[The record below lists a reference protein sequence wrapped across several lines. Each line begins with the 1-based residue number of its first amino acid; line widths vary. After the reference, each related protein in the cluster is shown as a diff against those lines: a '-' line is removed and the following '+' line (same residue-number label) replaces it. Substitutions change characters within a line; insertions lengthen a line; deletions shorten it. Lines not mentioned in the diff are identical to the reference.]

1 MEELAEIKFISCCKE
16 ELAEMKIISYCK
28 YVYNDGRQWC
38 ERCDRFPDKPQRRF
52 TKGIKKITEHNRST
66 YYKDSYDVI
75 HDVRVVIDKEFLC
88 YTCSS
93 LKPLNA
99 FSGSQLRKKEA
110 KCLECQK
117 TCPFVLKLSADKAKK
132 KTAFDIKRE
141 GNKTVSEK
149 LNEPEVE
156 PEKGDPEKVKPDKDH
171 YTLLPIEMLVA
182 FVWFVMSSPPSAEGP
197 HLLAYQADPTAD
209 PIWVPICGRYSDHQ
223 QTIEK
228 ATRLIRVPAGM
239 CLTQIR
245 LNKPVKK
252 VDMSLQ
258 FLLLIIGSIAKLPL
272 KVFTQR
278 KFESGQDN
286 SVNVHDEKCGCGK
299 GVLSNKALP
308 YCPSCICEQIRE
320 VTGTSE
326 PPKYNAM
333 TNSVVDWA
341 RESILNI
348 YSHTEITDAI
358 REVVTSSF
366 WKDVVQFAMNYEIET
381 QKMQQEKLSTMCSFC
396 GGPCGLYYIPE
407 ATADTLTVKKL
418 SPLPWKPVSAEKS
431 ISNRSESGE
440 TFYHTNAPFGPISPF
455 YFDLY
460 GAAKTQ
466 HNHSKKSQAYI
477 EKTLASLKEI
487 Y

>member
-1 MEELAEIKFISCCKE
+1 MMFISCCK
-16 ELAEMKIISYCK
+16 
-28 YVYNDGRQWC
+28 YVDKNGLQWC
-38 ERCDRFPDKPQRRF
+38 ERCDLFPGFPGKPQRRF
-52 TKGIKKITEHNRST
+52 TMGIKNFTEIIWDSHYNRP
-66 YYKDSYDVI
+66 YNVK
-75 HDVRVVIDKEFLC
+75 HEVRVVIDKEFLC

-117 TCPFVLKLSADKAKK
+117 TCPFVWKLSADKAKK

-156 PEKGDPEKVKPDKDH
+156 PEKGEPEKVKPDKDH

-299 GVLSNKALP
+299 DVLSNKALP
-308 YCPSCICEQIRE
+308 YCPSCICEQICE
-320 VTGTSE
+320 VTGASE

-341 RESILNI
+341 RASIIKI

-358 REVVTSSF
+358 REVVSSSF

-381 QKMQQEKLSTMCSFC
+381 RKMQKEKLGTMCWCC
-396 GGPCGLYYIPE
+396 GRSCGLYYTPE

-431 ISNRSESGE
+431 ISNRLESGE
-440 TFYHTNAPFGPISPF
+440 IFYRTDGQISSF
-455 YFDLY
+455 YFDFF
-460 GAAKTQ
+460 GSA
-466 HNHSKKSQAYI
+466 
-477 EKTLASLKEI
+477 EK
-487 Y
+487 